1 MRIIAGTHRGTR
13 LKEPAHVTRPT
24 SDRVREAIF
33 NVLSLVV
40 PEARVLDLFAGT
52 GALGLESLSRGA
64 ASCLFIDNDSQAL
77 HCLRQNLAHTKFNNG
92 KIIDGD
98 ALKFVQNP
106 RGRQQF
112 DLIFADPPY
121 HRHGAPD
128 LAGPLLLAP
137 LPLAPGGIL
146 VLEVESERRDPDA
159 IEGLTLIKRKNYG
172 KTAVLYFEKES
183 PNSPSGVSS

>member
-13 LKEPAHVTRPT
+13 LKEPANVTRPT

-40 PEARVLDLFAGT
+40 PDAKVLDLFAGT

-77 HCLRQNLAHTKFNNG
+77 RCLRQNIAHTKFTNH
-92 KIIDGD
+92 KVIDGD
-98 ALKFVQNP
+98 ALRYVENP
-106 RGRQQF
+106 RNPQLF

-121 HRHGAPD
+121 HRNGAPD

-137 LPLAPGGIL
+137 LPLASGGIL
-146 VLEVESERRDPDA
+146 VLEVESERPSPDE
-159 IEGLTLIKRKNYG
+159 IEGLKLIKRKDYG
-172 KTAVLYFEKES
+172 KTAVLYFEKE
-183 PNSPSGVSS
+183 